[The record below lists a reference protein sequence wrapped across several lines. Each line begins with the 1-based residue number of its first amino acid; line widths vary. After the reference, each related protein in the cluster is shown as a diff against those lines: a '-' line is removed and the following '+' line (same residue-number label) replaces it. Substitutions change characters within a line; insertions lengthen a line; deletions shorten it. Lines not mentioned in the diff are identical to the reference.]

1 MTVAA
6 HLAELTERHRLLEKK
21 IQEEMTRPAADGIQ
35 ISRWKREKLKLKDE
49 MARLQ
54 RTNGQMRH

>member
-6 HLAELTERHRLLEKK
+6 HLAELTERHRLLELK
-21 IQEEMTRPAADGIQ
+21 IQEEMARPAADDTQ

-49 MARLQ
+49 MVKLQ
-54 RTNGQMRH
+54 RTNGQIRH